1 MVRAVEHLRME
12 SKNPVRVLIVED
24 ERVSREALGNLL
36 SRFGYRVEL
45 AESAEDALALIQ
57 GRMRPDVV
65 LLDVDLPGMN
75 GLELLAELRERMP
88 DVVSI
93 LLTGADR
100 ETVWPATS
108 RGVPYLRKPIDF
120 DRLLSVLDQRVAHG

>member
-1 MVRAVEHLRME
+1 MVRAAAHLRTE
-12 SKNPVRVLIVED
+12 SKNMVRVLIVED
-24 ERVSREALGNLL
+24 ERVSRQALGHLL
-36 SRFGYRVEL
+36 SRFGYRVEM
-45 AESAEDALALIQ
+45 AESAEEALTLIR

-75 GLELLAELRERMP
+75 GLELLAELRAMMP

-120 DRLLSVLDQRVAHG
+120 DHLLDVLGQRVG

>member
-1 MVRAVEHLRME
+1 M
-12 SKNPVRVLIVED
+12 
-24 ERVSREALGNLL
+24 
-36 SRFGYRVEL
+36 
-45 AESAEDALALIQ
+45 
-57 GRMRPDVV
+57 
-65 LLDVDLPGMN
+65 
-75 GLELLAELRERMP
+75 ELLAELRETMP

-120 DRLLSVLDQRVAHG
+120 DRLLNVLDQRVGQS

>member
-1 MVRAVEHLRME
+1 ME

-45 AESAEDALALIQ
+45 AESAEDALAMIRRRL
-57 GRMRPDVV
+57 RPDVV

-75 GLELLAELRERMP
+75 GLELLAHLRETMP
-88 DVVSI
+88 DVVSV

-120 DRLLSVLDQRVAHG
+120 DRLLNVLGQRCGQG

>member
-24 ERVSREALGNLL
+24 ERVSREALGHLL

-45 AESAEDALALIQ
+45 AESAEDALALIE
-57 GRMRPDVV
+57 RHPRPDVV

-75 GLELLAELRERMP
+75 GMELLVELRETMP

-120 DRLLSVLDQRVAHG
+120 DRLLNVLDQRVGQS